1 MSRLN
6 QKKVETPTEKPQID
20 PPEDMWRTYFEGRE
34 SVWQDRVITPIRSEI
49 GKFFTFR
56 AASARPIP
64 VIVESPYEGGTP
76 RCGNNVAYLR
86 TIMRYLL
93 QNNFAPMAS
102 HELYTGCLSD
112 TTSEE
117 RKLGMQAG
125 FSWHHKAYAQLFF
138 TDRGFTEG
146 MRAGQNHW
154 QSIYSGWNGAPQ
166 FEIKLGSDGKP
177 MLTRMG
183 F

>member
-34 SVWQDRVITPIRSEI
+34 VAWQDRVITPIRSEI
-49 GKFFTFR
+49 GKFFTL
-56 AASARPIP
+56 AWARPIP

-76 RCGNNVAYLR
+76 QYKNNITYLR

-93 QNNFAPMAS
+93 QNGFAPMAS
-102 HELYTGCLSD
+102 HELYTHCLAD
-112 TTSEE
+112 TTPEE
-117 RKLGMQAG
+117 RKLGIDAG
-125 FSWHHKAYAQLFF
+125 FAWHTKAYAQLFF
-138 TDRGFTEG
+138 TDRGFTQG
-146 MRAGQNHW
+146 MKLGQANW
-154 QSIYSGWNGAPQ
+154 QRIYSGWNGAPQ
-166 FEIKLGSDGKP
+166 FEIKLGTDGKP
-177 MLTRMG
+177 TLTKMD